1 MVSRV
6 ERRVIFAETDAMR
19 IVYYANYLQYFE
31 IGRAEFF
38 REFLAPFTDYIE
50 RGLYL
55 AVTETAVRYHKPAR
69 YDDRLVIETRL
80 TRLGLAS
87 LKMSYR
93 IEHKESKDL
102 ISTGMTGHA
111 LLDEKG
117 RVLRFDKDFRES
129 LKTLVSD
136 SPHDVALKV
145 RASAPDLKRRRIER
159 QVS

>member
-38 REFLAPFTDYIE
+38 REFLAPFTDYID

-80 TRLGLAS
+80 TRLGRAS
-87 LKMSYR
+87 LKMSYM
-93 IEHKESKDL
+93 IAHKESKAL

-111 LLDEKG
+111 LLDEEG
-117 RVLRFDKDFRES
+117 RVLRFEKDFRES
-129 LKTLVSD
+129 LKVLLSD
-136 SPHDVALKV
+136 SPHDIALKA
-145 RASAPDLKRRRIER
+145 RARTA
-159 QVS
+159 